1 MYINFR
7 KLFVDQLILLRNFK
21 YTSCLVSRLERENR
35 AAITLVDHDMQI
47 FVFSEPDVPSYQCFM
62 YL

>member
-1 MYINFR
+1 MYI

-21 YTSCLVSRLERENR
+21 YTSCLVSRLERENT